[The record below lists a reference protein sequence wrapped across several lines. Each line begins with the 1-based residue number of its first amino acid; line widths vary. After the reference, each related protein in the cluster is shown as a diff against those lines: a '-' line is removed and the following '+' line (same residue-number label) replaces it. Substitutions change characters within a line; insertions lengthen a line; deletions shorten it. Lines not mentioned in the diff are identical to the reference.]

1 MASYSFEHVAIR
13 ALATAVPDHVKVFDQ
28 STPKVQ
34 RFVKQI
40 GIEQV
45 HISVTEQTPV
55 DLGYVALNEAL
66 AQSGWDASCLDLVV
80 FDTQTPDYMGGVGDG
95 SFLHHYLDLRE
106 DCAVFDLSVGCAAFP
121 YALSVAC
128 AQLSV
133 ASSIKRVAVVMGD
146 SQWIYFAN
154 AEAIAQKKTMLV
166 GEGVGV
172 ILLERV
178 ASEVPPIKIELYAQ
192 GHGYKSLSFHHGIKN
207 AWRRAAAYEM
217 PDGGEMYLQGASCGT
232 YMDGSDISDFAK
244 VKICAEIKAHCAPTF
259 ASDFDYY
266 VFHQANQSILDEI
279 AANLGLDSSK
289 VPSSL
294 KHFGN
299 TYCASAIL
307 TMCDQLCGKQGPL
320 HIFNASYGVG
330 LAWGFTDLVV
340 PAEVICPIVA
350 TAHRFDE
357 HFLKPL
363 ED

>member
-1 MASYSFEHVAIR
+1 MAYFSHF
-13 ALATAVPDHVKVFDQ
+13 
-28 STPKVQ
+28 
-34 RFVKQI
+34 
-40 GIEQV
+40 
-45 HISVTEQTPV
+45 
-55 DLGYVALNEAL
+55 
-66 AQSGWDASCLDLVV
+66 
-80 FDTQTPDYMGGVGDG
+80 
-95 SFLHHYLDLRE
+95 FLEIIIYAPLR
-106 DCAVFDLSVGCAAFP
+106 
-121 YALSVAC
+121 
-128 AQLSV
+128 
-133 ASSIKRVAVVMGD
+133 SSR
-146 SQWIYFAN
+146 
-154 AEAIAQKKTMLV
+154 
-166 GEGVGV
+166 
-172 ILLERV
+172 
-178 ASEVPPIKIELYAQ
+178 
-192 GHGYKSLSFHHGIKN
+192 KN

-259 ASDFDYY
+259 VSDFDYY

>member
-13 ALATAVPDHVKVFDQ
+13 ALATAVPDHVKTFDQ

-45 HISVTEQTPV
+45 HISVSEQTPV

-66 AQSGWDASCLDLVV
+66 AQAGWAASCLDLVV

-259 ASDFDYY
+259 VSDFDYY

-320 HIFNASYGVG
+320 HISDCPCGVSTLNAM
-330 LAWGFTDLVV
+330 
-340 PAEVICPIVA
+340 PI
-350 TAHRFDE
+350 TSSILPNF
-357 HFLKPL
+357 
-363 ED
+363 